1 MICFWSVSV
10 RLKPYFFSL
19 VSLAEFSGT
28 LISLKRSLILSN
40 RSATD
45 LLLILNCRSRDHVR
59 LLRYK
64 AIDHVSLYRTGTAD
78 CIISLL
84 LADLFI
90 RLTVDVECLV
100 YVLFKIRS
108 SRLVVLHALVWN
120 RIIKNCG
127 CVLLGWLDVR
137 LALR

>member
-28 LISLKRSLILSN
+28 LISLKCSLILSN

-45 LLLILNCRSRDHVR
+45 LLLILNCLSRDHVR

-64 AIDHVSLYRTGTAD
+64 AIAHISLDRTGTAD
-78 CIISLL
+78 SSISLL
-84 LADLFI
+84 LVNWFM
-90 RLTVDVECLV
+90 RLTVDFKCCV
-100 YVLFKIRS
+100 YVGFLVHVLF
-108 SRLVVLHALVWN
+108 
-120 RIIKNCG
+120 
-127 CVLLGWLDVR
+127 
-137 LALR
+137 